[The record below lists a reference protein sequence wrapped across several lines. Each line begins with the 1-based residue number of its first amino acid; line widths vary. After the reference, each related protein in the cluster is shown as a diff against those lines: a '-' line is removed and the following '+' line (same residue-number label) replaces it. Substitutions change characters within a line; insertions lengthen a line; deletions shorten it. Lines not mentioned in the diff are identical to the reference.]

1 MPAVTPQLYSFLE
14 AAANAC
20 VGDGRLQGLLLTGLA
35 ERGCALLQGYVDRT
49 GDVQTAALVG
59 CFINGDSVPVSSARR
74 VREWISAY
82 RDLLNVWQLWH
93 ERARFDVGRAQLHGR
108 RTKSSAPAFARE
120 FAPSRGHAHVVSM
133 RYGRGG
139 KFGHNDAASMAST
152 QTAGSEDNAD
162 MMGDGEVRAWGA
174 CVGVGAPLR
183 RCNLT
188 HVHIVAMHGHT
199 GNRRSRPQ

>member
-1 MPAVTPQLYSFLE
+1 MSLCPQLYSFLE
-14 AAANAC
+14 AAASAC

-74 VREWISAY
+74 VREWIFAY

-120 FAPSRGHAHVVSM
+120 FAPSRGHAHVASA
-133 RYGRGG
+133 RHGRGG
-139 KFGHNDAASMAST
+139 RFGHNDAASMAST

-162 MMGDGEVRAWGA
+162 TLADGEVR
-174 CVGVGAPLR
+174 V
-183 RCNLT
+183 
-188 HVHIVAMHGHT
+188 
-199 GNRRSRPQ
+199 